1 MTDQTRSTADE
12 EIMRLATAD
21 DESGEA
27 KPEARADDTLE
38 LGSEEAPELKD
49 DEQPEGE
56 KKRSR
61 PWSQRVDILTARLRD
76 AERRAAE
83 AESRSAPAPA
93 KADEPAAPDPNDAK
107 YEFGEADPQYI
118 KDSALFEV
126 RKEIADERRK
136 EREAAE
142 AQGKQSALAGQIGAD
157 MERIEKAGTEKYEDF
172 EEKIAAALEAREGQ
186 PLNPVVSMATATSP
200 VGHDIAYRLAT
211 DEAVQERFDSEVANA
226 MGQIQQMQKQGITP
240 DIRVFSRAALMFGEV
255 EGEYLPPDHDDADL
269 DLNDPLDMM
278 RMNGRM
284 KARLAGKGGQSP
296 VERKQTKAPNPAEH
310 RARGGTGQFEVGDD
324 TEDFAAFERK
334 YMGKKK

>member
-1 MTDQTRSTADE
+1 MTDRSTADE

-27 KPEARADDTLE
+27 KPEAKADDTLE
-38 LGSEEAPELKD
+38 LGSDDAPELKD

-61 PWSQRVDILTARLRD
+61 PWSQRVDILTARLRE

-83 AESRSAPAPA
+83 AESRSAAAPA
-93 KADEPAAPDPNDAK
+93 KADEPTAPDPNDAK

-136 EREAAE
+136 ERETAE
-142 AQGKQSALAGQIGAD
+142 AQGKKAEVAGKISEGMAN
-157 MERIEKAGTEKYEDF
+157 IEKGGPEKYEDF
-172 EEKIAAALEAREGQ
+172 EAKIAEAVEARGGE
-186 PLNPVVSMATATSP
+186 PLPPLVSIGIAVSP
-200 VGHDIAYRLAT
+200 AGLDIAYKLAT
-211 DEAVQERFDSEVANA
+211 DEAAAAKLEKLATTNPQAAAVA
-226 MGQIQQMQKQGITP
+226 
-240 DIRVFSRAALMFGEV
+240 FGEL
-255 EGEYLPPDHDDADL
+255 EGEFTENDDDL
-269 DLNDPLDMM
+269 DLADPLDMA
-278 RMNGRM
+278 RMLGRM

-296 VERKQTKAPNPAEH
+296 VERKLTKAPNPAEH